1 MQSRPEASRPMC
13 AAAVALAAIGTA
25 IVAVEPDS
33 AELWAQLTLAVLLLA
48 AGLTGR
54 AWDRR

>member
-1 MQSRPEASRPMC
+1 MHSQPE
-13 AAAVALAAIGTA
+13 AAVALAAIGTA
-25 IVAVEPDS
+25 ILAVEPGG
-33 AELWAQLTLAVLLLA
+33 AGLWAQLTLAVLLLA